1 MTSKNHQTVAFPTEG
16 VGFANLKKEAPRP
29 APLPASG
36 RSQLEDNDEAL
47 DQLAEKSGYGRRSQP
62 AAKTRPVREKANDT
76 LKVRVTP
83 SLKEAITDHKN
94 MHPGLTYTRIIEL
107 AWAAY
112 KEKHAD
118 EYPDE
123 FK

>member
-1 MTSKNHQTVAFPTEG
+1 MTTKQSSAIAFPTDS
-16 VGFANLKKEAPRP
+16 VGFSSIKKEAPHP

-36 RSQLEDNDEAL
+36 RSHLEDNDEVI
-47 DQLAEKSGYGRRSQP
+47 DQIAEKSAYARRSQP
-62 AAKTRPVREKANDT
+62 TVKTRPVREKANDT